1 MRRTAG
7 MLIVIVA
14 LVGSAC
20 SSTPAATAAPA
31 SATAAAAAAAGPL
44 VIGVL
49 LPYTE
54 SAIDGDIGASQRR
67 AADLYLKLHGGK
79 LGGRDVQL
87 VWNDESALDPA
98 TNQVRVKLFLD
109 KDHAQLLLGGAGA
122 AAAQLLRDTA
132 DAQKIVYLDT
142 NSTAR
147 FARSTYAFHVAPTA
161 WQLSE
166 PLGEWAA
173 KNRAKEFYVT
183 YADEPSGVEASAAF
197 VEGLARNGGR
207 VTAKAAVPAKTADWT
222 KVVAG
227 IKAQPTKDVFAAFYT
242 EDAAGLI
249 AAWGKADLRG
259 AGYRL
264 YGPGSLADYE
274 VLKVAKE
281 AALGTVTS
289 YPWSTDAPGADNNSW
304 ISTFKTAYNDEDTGQ
319 PLVPDGYAVEMW
331 DALLALDVALTATKG
346 DASGT
351 ALVPALEAASFTTPG
366 GPVSF
371 DKATHMLVEDVYIR
385 EVRTTGGLLGLRSVS
400 TDRVTAVRDPGN

>member
-1 MRRTAG
+1 AP
-7 MLIVIVA
+7 A
-14 LVGSAC
+14 
-20 SSTPAATAAPA
+20 PAATAAPA
-31 SATAAAAAAAGPL
+31 SATVAAAADAGPL

-79 LGGRDVQL
+79 LGGRDARL

-98 TNQVRVKLFLD
+98 TNQVRVKQFLD
-109 KDHAQLLLGGAGA
+109 KDHAQLLLGGAGG

-132 DAQKIVYLDT
+132 EAQKLVYLDT

-147 FARSTYAFHVAPTA
+147 FSKSAYAFHVAPTA

-173 KNRAKEFYVT
+173 KNRAKEFYAA
-183 YADEPSGVEASAAF
+183 YADEASGAEAAAAF
-197 VEGLARNGGR
+197 AEGLAKNGGR
-207 VTAKAAVPAKTADWT
+207 LTAKAAVPAKSADWT
-222 KVVAG
+222 KVVAA

-249 AAWGKADLRG
+249 GAWSNADLRG

-274 VLKVAKE
+274 VLKVTKE

-289 YPWSTDAPGADNNSW
+289 YPWSVDAAGTDNSSLINAFKGAY
-304 ISTFKTAYNDEDTGQ
+304 KDEDTGQ

-331 DALLALDVALTATKG
+331 DALLALDTALAVTKG
-346 DASGT
+346 DAT
-351 ALVPALEAASFTTPG
+351 AAALVPALEGASFMTPA
-366 GPVSF
+366 GPAAV
-371 DKATHMLVEDVYIR
+371 DKATHTLVTDVYIR
-385 EVRTTGGLLGLRSVS
+385 EVRTSGGGNGLLSVS
-400 TDRVTAVRDPGN
+400 TDRVSAVRDPGN